1 MVVPEGILENSKID
15 AWITWLDW
23 DKNKPD
29 PGEIVEIESES
40 VVYQDLNVV
49 QNRSQSKDSQILFD
63 YIMSDKVVVSLMG

>member
-1 MVVPEGILENSKID
+1 VVVPEGILENSKID

>member
-49 QNRSQSKDSQILFD
+49 QNRSQSKDS
-63 YIMSDKVVVSLMG
+63 